1 MSAVRTTDEGLR
13 PGSPAPTCC
22 RRKPA
27 VVDDLEALT
36 RNYRITF
43 LRYLPRHDEAALTRA
58 YDLGRQ
64 AVAAGV
70 SLLDILNIHHIVLVE
85 ILRETP
91 DEGADTVRT
100 AAAFFA
106 EVVAPY
112 DMVQRALLDRKPDK
126 AHRVGA

>member
-1 MSAVRTTDEGLR
+1 LRTLASARYR
-13 PGSPAPTCC
+13 K
-22 RRKPA
+22 KPA

-43 LRYLPRHDEAALTRA
+43 LRYLPRRDEAALTRA

-64 AVAAGV
+64 AIAAGV
-70 SLLDILNIHHIVLVE
+70 SLLDILNIHHIVLAE
-85 ILRETP
+85 ISRETP
-91 DEGADTVRT
+91 DEVADTVRA

-112 DMVQRALLDRKPDK
+112 EMVQRALLDKKLDK
-126 AHRVGA
+126 TYRQSA

>member
-1 MSAVRTTDEGLR
+1 M
-13 PGSPAPTCC
+13 
-22 RRKPA
+22 
-27 VVDDLEALT
+27 DDLEALT

-43 LRYLPRHDEAALTRA
+43 LQYLPRHDEAALTRA

-70 SLLDILNIHHIVLVE
+70 SLLDILSIHHIVLAE
-85 ILRETP
+85 IYDETP
-91 DEGADTVRT
+91 DEGADIVRT

-112 DMVQRALLDRKPDK
+112 DMVQRAFLDKKLHK
-126 AHRVGA
+126 AYRLSA

>member
-1 MSAVRTTDEGLR
+1 
-13 PGSPAPTCC
+13 
-22 RRKPA
+22 
-27 VVDDLEALT
+27 VDDLEALT

-43 LRYLPRHDEAALTRA
+43 LRYLPRHDEAALTQA

-70 SLLDILNIHHIVLVE
+70 SLLDILNIHHIVLAE

-91 DEGADTVRT
+91 DEGAETMRT

-112 DMVQRALLDRKPDK
+112 DMVQRAFLDNKLDRTY
-126 AHRVGA
+126 RLGA